1 MCRVAADQMISC
13 MSSDGHPF
21 TTFLNGATRSTSLS
35 ITAALPWQTVVA
47 REGEREGEGEGERG
61 RQEQQSE
68 DRVRRRGGGGGGRVK
83 MARLCEDFML
93 CGLPSG
99 GSVRGLEPAGPDH
112 VIVTHTDRTVTVYK
126 VSDQKPLGS
135 WSVKQTQA
143 ISCPAIYNSQTKE
156 YVVVHDKKVLRIWKD
171 EDVNLEK
178 VFKATLLA
186 DVCRI
191 HMLPDTEP
199 LVLFEGGAVRRLDVL
214 LTDPQQEIE
223 DIVSEGE
230 VIRWSDSV
238 LEAGSPIVVFIT
250 EKNGAFH
257 LYTQKL
263 NPDMQQKFKLD
274 SGEEIGCP
282 VSFALSLNQE
292 DIILTC
298 LYSDGSIYKTELP
311 PRRRSCV
318 ENEQAL
324 PRSSLLKL
332 PGCKA
337 RSLQRAAI
345 RLLDEAHIAVL
356 GAPHSLQPTVKES
369 LSIWNTT
376 FQTLLT
382 WKELPEGSC
391 GQLWCYSG
399 KLYVPHGKVLT
410 VVPFTCET
418 SSLAAVLGKLQQPN
432 TAEMKTAFTVV
443 NWNALLYDE
452 EAEGLQ
458 QAAARSGAKLEPKR
472 ILRSRKSQGASTQQ
486 QSISQDQLLN
496 QIQTGTLEK
505 VEEDLHI
512 FFNNLQSPNT
522 QLITAQITT
531 KLVHRCLEEVKFY
544 PQKDTGAAAADPVL
558 SQTGTLEKVEE
569 DLHIFFNNLQSPNT
583 QLITAQI
590 TTKLVHRCLEEVKFY
605 PQKALVQLLQTQ
617 VLSYSLCPDLVAVAL
632 SKADYFLLQL
642 CLQQFPDIPE
652 AVTCACLKLFLS
664 VSDSDLQ
671 DVTLDFGDVACYIDI
686 ENQSPQH
693 TETPEVVQNG
703 FSPGLLENSCDLP
716 LPPVKSHQP
725 PAFDVNS
732 KCPVSLQKAALL
744 NEILLSS
751 YSETFLLPHL
761 KDLSA
766 PQVMLFLQYMKYLYV
781 KYSETVNTELPGER
795 VPTVNQVLDWIS
807 LLLDA
812 HFTLLVMTPEAR
824 GLLTHLHKFVR
835 SQVKFYSELSKIE
848 GSIQGLH
855 QVKPLSYD
863 SRYSIEVIKLF

>member
-1 MCRVAADQMISC
+1 KHRL
-13 MSSDGHPF
+13 SSP
-21 TTFLNGATRSTSLS
+21 L
-35 ITAALPWQTVVA
+35 
-47 REGEREGEGEGERG
+47 G
-61 RQEQQSE
+61 RPP
-68 DRVRRRGGGGGGRVK
+68 DVK
-83 MARLCEDFML
+83 
-93 CGLPSG
+93 G
-99 GSVRGLEPAGPDH
+99 
-112 VIVTHTDRTVTVYK
+112 

-230 VIRWSDSV
+230 VISIDGQF
-238 LEAGSPIVVFIT
+238 LPIWILIINVNTDMCLTFI
-250 EKNGAFH
+250 
-257 LYTQKL
+257 
-263 NPDMQQKFKLD
+263 
-274 SGEEIGCP
+274 S
-282 VSFALSLNQE
+282 
-292 DIILTC
+292 
-298 LYSDGSIYKTELP
+298 
-311 PRRRSCV
+311 
-318 ENEQAL
+318 
-324 PRSSLLKL
+324 
-332 PGCKA
+332 
-337 RSLQRAAI
+337 
-345 RLLDEAHIAVL
+345 
-356 GAPHSLQPTVKES
+356 ES

-472 ILRSRKSQGASTQQ
+472 IVRRETLLR
-486 QSISQDQLLN
+486 
-496 QIQTGTLEK
+496 
-505 VEEDLHI
+505 
-512 FFNNLQSPNT
+512 
-522 QLITAQITT
+522 
-531 KLVHRCLEEVKFY
+531 
-544 PQKDTGAAAADPVL
+544 VL

>member
-1 MCRVAADQMISC
+1 
-13 MSSDGHPF
+13 
-21 TTFLNGATRSTSLS
+21 
-35 ITAALPWQTVVA
+35 
-47 REGEREGEGEGERG
+47 
-61 RQEQQSE
+61 
-68 DRVRRRGGGGGGRVK
+68 

-544 PQKDTGAAAADPVL
+544 PQK
-558 SQTGTLEKVEE
+558 
-569 DLHIFFNNLQSPNT
+569 
-583 QLITAQI
+583 
-590 TTKLVHRCLEEVKFY
+590 
-605 PQKALVQLLQTQ
+605 ALVQLLQTQ